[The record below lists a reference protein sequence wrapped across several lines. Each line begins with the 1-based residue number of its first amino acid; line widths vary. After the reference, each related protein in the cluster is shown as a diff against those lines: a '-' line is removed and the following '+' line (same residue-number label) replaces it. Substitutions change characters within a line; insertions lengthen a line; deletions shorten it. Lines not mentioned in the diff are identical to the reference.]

1 MSVYNAAKPSNES
14 ADAYL
19 RFRPY
24 LDNTHKKNL
33 DYFFHKLAK
42 RVTSKSGR
50 AEKKGPTC
58 CPTAR
63 SIRINPRLDVSV
75 KHEAPI
81 FRQFWIISAVLQS
94 PEVETLENFFLFWRK
109 LGPPNFRH

>member
-1 MSVYNAAKPSNES
+1 MPVKPSNES

-24 LDNTHKKNL
+24 LGNTHNKIIL

-50 AEKKGPTC
+50 AGEMGPMC
-58 CPTAR
+58 YPTTR
-63 SIRINPRLDVSV
+63 STRINPRLGVPV
-75 KHEAPI
+75 KHEAPTVL
-81 FRQFWIISAVLQS
+81 QFWIISVVLQS
-94 PEVETLENFFLFWRK
+94 PEVETLENFFRLW
-109 LGPPNFRH
+109 

>member
-24 LDNTHKKNL
+24 LDNTHKKIL
-33 DYFFHKLAK
+33 TTFFTNWLRGSPQKMVGL
-42 RVTSKSGR
+42 
-50 AEKKGPTC
+50 KKMGHTC

-75 KHEAPI
+75 KHEAPTV
-81 FRQFWIISAVLQS
+81 RQFWIISAVLQS
-94 PEVETLENFFLFWRK
+94 PEVETLENFFQFW
-109 LGPPNFRH
+109 

>member
-1 MSVYNAAKPSNES
+1 MPLKLSNES

-24 LDNTHKKNL
+24 LDNTHEKNIIL

-50 AEKKGPTC
+50 AEKMGPTC
-58 CPTAR
+58 CPATR
-63 SIRINPRLDVSV
+63 STRINPRLGVPV
-75 KHEAPI
+75 KHEAPTV
-81 FRQFWIISAVLQS
+81 RQFWIISAVLQS
-94 PEVETLENFFLFWRK
+94 PEVETLENFFRLW
-109 LGPPNFRH
+109 

>member
-1 MSVYNAAKPSNES
+1 MPVKPSNES

-24 LDNTHKKNL
+24 LDNTKRIL

-50 AEKKGPTC
+50 AEKMGPTC
-58 CPTAR
+58 CPTTR
-63 SIRINPRLDVSV
+63 STRINPRLGVPV
-75 KHEAPI
+75 KHKAPTVL
-81 FRQFWIISAVLQS
+81 QFWIISVVLQS
-94 PEVETLENFFLFWRK
+94 PEVETLENFF
-109 LGPPNFRH
+109 